1 MVPRAFDEGNISYKI
16 VEKVD
21 RAGKCDITRSIQEF
35 DDAWERRHSKQ
46 ILATACIRD
55 VTPMSAGMKVTDRR
69 ACWSAFVLVWT
80 S

>member
-16 VEKVD
+16 AEKVEHS
-21 RAGKCDITRSIQEF
+21 RECDIARSSQEF
-35 DDAWERRHSKQ
+35 DDALEPRHSKP
-46 ILATACIRD
+46 ILATACVRD

-69 ACWSAFVLVWT
+69 ACWSAFVLLWT